1 MRSDFFKSTLSLCL
15 TLAFAASPSVGQARK
30 EGPPS
35 SCQRD
40 SALDLIRQQ
49 VDGSRLFDDMV
60 KRIAV
65 LIRAADLLWPNQEN
79 RARTVFNEAYDLAQ
93 QNYKEKG
100 DKPRNEGNLI
110 VQVPD
115 QRYRVISAIAR
126 RDAAWARKLSDQM
139 LQDELKEAEEK
150 TTKDAEQDVRTGEKL
165 LSTAYSLLSS
175 DQSAALN
182 FAKSSLHYPP
192 TMWLPMF
199 LYKLAEVNRT
209 SADGIYQEA
218 LTAYAGAPLERFLYL
233 SSYPFGNDHDVGE
246 MPMWTSYAVPKNFAP
261 SPILQR
267 LFVQT
272 LLRRAQQI
280 IESPGEVSAE
290 DRFSDAHQ
298 IWFAFTRLEPQV
310 ESALPDLIE
319 PLRQAKGNVFALLSQ
334 KDQQRVTNR
343 VIEPPKKSFDEL
355 VEEADRQPNPQ
366 IREGS
371 LAMALLFGGNSET
384 IERLSD
390 VAAKIDDPALRDKL
404 LNWLYFDRAQQAI
417 KDQKL
422 DVAKK
427 LASKVAE
434 LDQRAYLYLK
444 IAEES
449 IKSTKNDA
457 DARELLE
464 EVVTA
469 AAKAPDT
476 EVKGRALLGVAYL
489 YTRVDA
495 NRTIA
500 VLSDAVKSINHIES
514 PDFSNEDAGRRIEG
528 RGFGAYA
535 TMNTP
540 GFSPENG
547 FREIAKYDFDG
558 ALYLAGNFRDKAL
571 RAMTTLALVDL
582 CLQKTRERT
591 KAEKARKKTKL

>member
-1 MRSDFFKSTLSLCL
+1 MRSDVFKSSLSLCL
-15 TLAFAASPSVGQARK
+15 TLAFAASPSLGQTRK
-30 EGPPS
+30 EDPPS

-40 SALDLIRQQ
+40 SALDLIGQQ
-49 VDGSRLFDDMV
+49 VDGTRLFDDMV

-65 LIRAADLLWPNQEN
+65 LIRAADLLWPIQEN
-79 RARTVFNEAYDLAQ
+79 QARAVFSEAYDLAQ
-93 QNYKEKG
+93 ENYKEKG
-100 DKPRNEGNLI
+100 DRPRNEGNLI
-110 VQVPD
+110 VQVAD
-115 QRYRVISAIAR
+115 QRYTVISAIAR

-139 LQDELKEAEEK
+139 LQDEIKEAEEK
-150 TTKDAEQDVRTGEKL
+150 TTKDAEQDVRTAEKL
-165 LSTAYSLLSS
+165 LSTAHSLLSS
-175 DQSAALN
+175 DQNAALN
-182 FAKSSLHYPP
+182 FAKSSLHYPAS
-192 TMWLPMF
+192 MWLPMF
-199 LYKLAEVNRT
+199 LYKLAEVNR
-209 SADGIYQEA
+209 SAADGIYQEA

-246 MPMWTSYAVPKNFAP
+246 MPMWTSYRVPKNFVP
-261 SPILQR
+261 SPNLQR
-267 LFVQT
+267 LFVAT

-280 IESPGEVSAE
+280 IESPGEVSVE
-290 DRFSDAHQ
+290 SHFSDAHQ

-310 ESALPDLIE
+310 EKALPDLIE
-319 PLRQAKGNVFALLSQ
+319 PLRQARGNVFALLSQ
-334 KDQQRVTNR
+334 KDQRRVADRVT
-343 VIEPPKKSFDEL
+343 EPPKKSFDEL
-355 VEEADRQPNPQ
+355 VEEADRNPNPQ

-371 LAMALLFGGNSET
+371 LATAILWAGNSET
-384 IERLSD
+384 LERLND
-390 VAAKIDDPALRDKL
+390 VVAKIDDPVLRDQL

-417 KDQKL
+417 RDQKL

-427 LASKVAE
+427 LAAKVAE

-449 IKSTKNDA
+449 IKSTKSDA

-464 EVVTA
+464 EVLTA

-476 EVKGRALLGVAYL
+476 EVKARALLGVAYL

-514 PDFSNEDAGRRIEG
+514 PDFSNEDPGRKIQG
-528 RGFGAYA
+528 RGFGAWA
-535 TMNTP
+535 MMSTP

-547 FREIAKYDFDG
+547 FREIAKHDFDG

-571 RAMTTLALVDL
+571 RAKTTLALVDL
-582 CLQKTRERT
+582 CLQKMQERT
-591 KAEKARKKTKL
+591 KAEKTKKKTKP

>member
-1 MRSDFFKSTLSLCL
+1 MRCDVFKSTLSLCL
-15 TLAFAASPSVGQARK
+15 TLALAASPSLGQARK

-49 VDGSRLFDDMV
+49 VEGTRLFDDMV

-65 LIRAADLLWPNQEN
+65 LIRAADLLWTNQEN
-79 RARTVFNEAYDLAQ
+79 RARAVFNEAYDLAR
-93 QNYKEKG
+93 QNYQEKG
-100 DKPRNEGNLI
+100 DKPRNEGHLI

-115 QRYRVISAIAR
+115 QRYTVISAIAR
-126 RDAAWARKLSDQM
+126 RDAGWARKLSDQL
-139 LQDELKEAEEK
+139 LQDEIKEAEER
-150 TTKDAEQDVRTGEKL
+150 TTKDTEQDVRTAEKL
-165 LSTAYSLLSS
+165 LSTAYSLLAS
-175 DQSAALN
+175 DQTAALN
-182 FAKSSLHYPP
+182 FARSSLHYPP

-199 LYKLAEVNRT
+199 LYKLAEVNRGA
-209 SADGIYQEA
+209 ADGIYQEA
-218 LTAYAGAPLERFLYL
+218 LTAYAGARLERLLYL

-246 MPMWTSYAVPKNFAP
+246 MPMWTAYTVPKNFAP
-261 SPILQR
+261 SPTLQR
-267 LFVQT
+267 LFVQM

-280 IESPGEVSAE
+280 AESPGEASTE
-290 DRFSDAHQ
+290 DHFSNAHQ

-310 ESALPDLIE
+310 EKALPDLIE
-319 PLRQAKGNVFALLSQ
+319 PLRQAKGNVFSLLNQ
-334 KDQQRVTNR
+334 KDQQRVTDR
-343 VIEPPKKSFDEL
+343 MFEPPKKSFDEL
-355 VEEADRQPNPQ
+355 VEEADRNPNPQ

-371 LAMALLFGGNSET
+371 LAMAILWAGNSET
-384 IERLSD
+384 LERLSE
-390 VAAKIDDPALRDKL
+390 VAAKIDDPVLREHL
-404 LNWLYFDRAQQAI
+404 LDWLYFDRAQQAI
-417 KDQKL
+417 RDQKL

-449 IKSTKNDA
+449 IKSTKSDA

-464 EVVTA
+464 EVLAA

-489 YTRVDA
+489 YTKVDA

-514 PDFSNEDAGRRIEG
+514 PDFSNEDAGRKIEG
-528 RGFGAYA
+528 RGFGGYA
-535 TMNTP
+535 TMSTP

-547 FREIAKYDFDG
+547 FREIAKHDFDG

-571 RAMTTLALVDL
+571 RAKTTLALVDL
-582 CLQKTRERT
+582 CLQKTQERM
-591 KAEKARKKTKL
+591 KAEKVKKKTKL